1 MNNPRTKRYCGHC
14 GGDLQE
20 EVYDGGPVPPS
31 YAHQPDAHQPD
42 AHQTDAHQG
51 CAHHLEM
58 EPPRYCSE
66 CRRRLKVQVSPL
78 GWRAECS
85 RHGITVA

>member
-1 MNNPRTKRYCGHC
+1 MTVPQTPAAPRYCGHC

-20 EVYDGGPVPPS
+20 EAYDGGAVPPS
-31 YAHQPDAHQPD
+31 YAHQA
-42 AHQTDAHQG
+42 AAHQG

-58 EPPRYCSE
+58 EPPRYCGE

-85 RHGITVA
+85 RHGMILS

>member
-1 MNNPRTKRYCGHC
+1 MNNPGTEDQAPAVRRYCGHC

-20 EVYDGGPVPPS
+20 EAYDGGPVPPS
-31 YAHQPDAHQPD
+31 YAHQPDAHQ
-42 AHQTDAHQG
+42 G

-58 EPPRYCSE
+58 EPPRFCSE